1 MASNL
6 FVGLMSGTSL
16 DGVDA
21 VLADLSAGA
30 SVVST
35 HYAPLP
41 DGLRTELRRLLKPG
55 ADELARAAAA
65 GNALA
70 ELYAEAVAALLRDAG
85 LDAAAVAGI
94 GCHGQTVRHEPQQG
108 FSVQLVNGSL
118 LAERTGIRVVC
129 DFRNRDVAAGGQ
141 GAPLVPAF
149 HAAMFRDPGRN
160 RVIANLGGIANLT
173 WLPATGS
180 VSGFDCGPANAL
192 LDEWAEA
199 NLGVRYDDN
208 GAWAASGVV
217 LPALLEALAADPYF
231 ARRPPKSTGRE
242 YFNVE
247 WARAHFRSEYRASDI
262 QATFTELTAKALADA
277 VLAYYGAA
285 DEVLLCG
292 GGARN
297 SDLVRRIA
305 SRLAGRGVASTA
317 TLGID
322 PDWVEALAFAWLARE
337 TLAGRAG
344 NIPDV
349 TGARGPRILGCI
361 YPA

>member
-1 MASNL
+1 NL

-118 LAERTGIRVVC
+118 LAERTGIRV
-129 DFRNRDVAAGGQ
+129 
-141 GAPLVPAF
+141 
-149 HAAMFRDPGRN
+149 
-160 RVIANLGGIANLT
+160 
-173 WLPATGS
+173 
-180 VSGFDCGPANAL
+180 
-192 LDEWAEA
+192 
-199 NLGVRYDDN
+199 
-208 GAWAASGVV
+208 
-217 LPALLEALAADPYF
+217 
-231 ARRPPKSTGRE
+231 
-242 YFNVE
+242 
-247 WARAHFRSEYRASDI
+247 
-262 QATFTELTAKALADA
+262 
-277 VLAYYGAA
+277 
-285 DEVLLCG
+285 
-292 GGARN
+292 
-297 SDLVRRIA
+297 
-305 SRLAGRGVASTA
+305 
-317 TLGID
+317 
-322 PDWVEALAFAWLARE
+322 
-337 TLAGRAG
+337 
-344 NIPDV
+344 
-349 TGARGPRILGCI
+349 
-361 YPA
+361 